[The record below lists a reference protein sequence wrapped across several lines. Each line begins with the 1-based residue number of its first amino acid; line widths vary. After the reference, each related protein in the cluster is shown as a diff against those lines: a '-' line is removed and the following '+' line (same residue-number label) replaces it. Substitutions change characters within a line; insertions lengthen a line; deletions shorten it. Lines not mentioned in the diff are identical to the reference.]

1 MHIKNTSA
9 AKTPG
14 YTFAHI
20 KKPRTENP
28 ASCTAQKRTMAIKC
42 KSKAV
47 QNTNVLSIQSRQNCS
62 LCGSPTVHQ
71 LLVAA
76 EAAFYHRFHVSQS
89 QIFAYKSLLNAC
101 ACSVDVFQ
109 PFHEIVKHQKSIRKT
124 SSCSV
129 RLVEMNK
136 NKKADKDAVG
146 APEKLSVPFLCMDDV
161 PRGIL
166 AVLLESD
173 RERTYFS
180 HPWQKYDEWEVLY
193 AGDMGAQS
201 TKFFFFNTSQVKFN
215 TGQILVSNIC
225 GRKLQILLRTAKLHS
240 AKMFHLELKKQTKV
254 VC

>member
-20 KKPRTENP
+20 EKPKTENP
-28 ASCTAQKRTMAIKC
+28 ASRTAQRRTMAVKC
-42 KSKAV
+42 TSKAV

-62 LCGSPTVHQ
+62 LCGSRTVHQ
-71 LLVAA
+71 LSVAA
-76 EAAFYHRFHVSQS
+76 EAAFYRRFHVSQS
-89 QIFAYKSLLNAC
+89 QISAYKSLLNAC
-101 ACSVDVFQ
+101 GVDVFQ

-146 APEKLSVPFLCMDDV
+146 APEKLSVPCLCMDDV

-173 RERTYFS
+173 REQTYFS
-180 HPWQKYDEWEVLY
+180 HP
-193 AGDMGAQS
+193 
-201 TKFFFFNTSQVKFN
+201 
-215 TGQILVSNIC
+215 
-225 GRKLQILLRTAKLHS
+225 
-240 AKMFHLELKKQTKV
+240 
-254 VC
+254 